1 MHFTLTA
8 RCLKIAITAAVIAT
22 IIIILKKLTL
32 TKRCLSRGMLSQ
44 AVCVAHGVD

>member
-8 RCLKIAITAAVIAT
+8 RCLKIAITAVVIT
-22 IIIILKKLTL
+22 TIIILKKLTL
-32 TKRCLSRGMLSQ
+32 TKRCLSHGMLSQ